1 MNKKKISLVMIIF
14 TFVVIIALNSIAAT
28 GTATVGSLRVR
39 QKPDKNSEIIEII
52 SSGQK
57 VEILGSEGDWYK
69 VRYNNVVGYV
79 SKTYISTTDVIN
91 TTTTNTT
98 AQDTTQKPAENKT
111 ETASTTT
118 ETASSITIN
127 TGENLSQQTVK
138 IVKDAE
144 VCLVPSTFST
154 KTTTIKNNSS
164 VKVVYDFG
172 IWVKVDYNGQQGW
185 ITKNVI
191 SVN

>member
-1 MNKKKISLVMIIF
+1 MNKKKISLVIIVF
-14 TFVVIIALNSIAAT
+14 TLVVIIALNSIAAT

-57 VEILGSEGDWYK
+57 VEILGTEGDWYK

-91 TTTTNTT
+91 TTTANTT
-98 AQDTTQKPAENKT
+98 VQDTTTKPVENKT
-111 ETASTTT
+111 ETTSTTT
-118 ETASSITIN
+118 ETASSTTIN
-127 TGENLSQQTVK
+127 AGENLSQQVVK
-138 IVKDAE
+138 VVKDAE
-144 VCLVPSTFST
+144 VCLVPSAFST

>member
-91 TTTTNTT
+91 TTATNTT

>member
-1 MNKKKISLVMIIF
+1 MNKKKISLVIIVF
-14 TFVVIIALNSIAAT
+14 TLVVIIALNSIAAT

-57 VEILGSEGDWYK
+57 VEILGTEGDWYK

-91 TTTTNTT
+91 TTTANT
-98 AQDTTQKPAENKT
+98 AVQDTTTKPVENKT
-111 ETASTTT
+111 ETTSTTT
-118 ETASSITIN
+118 ETASSTTIN
-127 TGENLSQQTVK
+127 AGENLSQQVVK
-138 IVKDAE
+138 VVKDAE
-144 VCLVPSTFST
+144 VCLVPSAFST